1 MKQGGKEEALHY
13 CFTPGIFILHMRAD
27 RPLARSVVVCV
38 FEVSRV
44 EKKESVFV

>member
-1 MKQGGKEEALHY
+1 MKEGRKEEALH

-27 RPLARSVVVCV
+27 RQAARSLRVCV

-44 EKKESVFV
+44 ERKESVFV